1 MNEDVRNRVVTPIL
15 LPIGV
20 VGGIALFAFSLSRV
34 MLAIPKIAATIVA
47 LLIAAYVLG
56 VAAVIG
62 RKPEVPGRAL
72 GVAVGVGLAAVVGAG
87 AVAMAMGPREIT
99 PPTPPG
105 QEAEAAD
112 AEEGEEGEE
121 GEDDVEIPDDA
132 IEFVAIDNFYTE
144 EPDTVPAGEVTFAI
158 INEGLVV
165 HNVVIEELGDELIVE
180 ADGGEVDV
188 GEVTLEAGETYTYY
202 CSIPGHRETMEG
214 TFEVEG

>member
-1 MNEDVRNRVVTPIL
+1 MNEDFRNRVFTPVL
-15 LPIGV
+15 LPVGV
-20 VGGIALFAFSLSRV
+20 IGGIALFAFSLSRV
-34 MLAIPKIAATIVA
+34 MLAIPKTAATVVA

-56 VAAVIG
+56 VAAVVG

-72 GVAVGVGLAAVVGAG
+72 GIAVGVGLVAVVGAG

-99 PPTPPG
+99 PPTLP
-105 QEAEAAD
+105 EED
-112 AEEGEEGEE
+112 AEVVTDDEEADVD
-121 GEDDVEIPDDA
+121 DDVAIPDDA

-144 EPDTVPAGEVTFAI
+144 APETVPAGEVTFAI
-158 INEGLVV
+158 INEGLAV
-165 HNVVIEELGDELIVE
+165 HNVVIEELGDLNVVE

-202 CSIPGHRETMEG
+202 CDIPGHRETMEG

>member
-1 MNEDVRNRVVTPIL
+1 MNEDVRNRVFTPIL
-15 LPIGV
+15 LPLGV

-34 MLAIPKIAATIVA
+34 MLAIPKFAATIVA

-56 VAAVIG
+56 VAAIVG

-105 QEAEAAD
+105 QEAEAAE
-112 AEEGEEGEE
+112 AEEADEGAE
-121 GEDDVEIPDDA
+121 DVEIPDDA

-158 INEGLVV
+158 VNEGLAV
-165 HNVVIEELGDELIVE
+165 HNVVIEELGDELVVE

-188 GEVTLEAGETYTYY
+188 GEVSLEAGETYTYY